1 MAKRSRRDFELEGDE
16 GEASITEDSITK
28 PGNKKKGDNKKAS
41 KQKSASQKRREKRTS
56 EDAELARIEK
66 QCEQMNSILTVLQS
80 SRRFA
85 ELPISQPTLKGLT
98 QASFVEMT
106 DIQLASLPH
115 ALTKRDILGAAKTGS
130 GKTLAFLIPIFET
143 LYRSKW
149 TALDGLGAIV
159 ISPTRELALQIF
171 DALRSVGRYHSFS
184 AGLLIGGRGGKD
196 VKTEKERVGKLNI
209 LICTPGRLLQHM
221 DETPTFICDN
231 LKMLVLDEADRVL
244 DMGFEKALNAIIEN
258 LPKER
263 QTLLFSA
270 TQTKSVKDLAR
281 LSLQSPEYVSVHESD
296 SSATP
301 QSLSQRYMVVDLRK
315 KLSVLYSF
323 IRTHLKQK
331 TLIFLSSC
339 KQVRFV
345 HEIFCKLQ
353 PGIPLLCLHGKQKQ
367 PKRVSIFETF
377 CRKKAIILIA
387 TDVAARGLD
396 FPAVDWV
403 VQVDCPESVDT
414 YIHRVGRTARYE
426 SSGNALTFLL
436 PSEEAGMQ
444 DLWTQRKV
452 PVEQIQMN
460 PAKLEDISGKI
471 AGFCSM
477 DPETKYLGQKAFISY
492 LRSVNLQSNKRVFD
506 VHALPIEE
514 YALSYGLPGAPKIKF
529 VKKSDKK
536 SKKAIHQKTEEVDDD
551 ESSADDQPKKT
562 RSKVEKMFKK
572 KNNTVLSE
580 HYSKLVDD
588 DDDGPEDTL
597 HGGDG
602 ESDEEFLTVKRRVDQ
617 SGEDVRLLPSEVIP
631 PSHKRILRER
641 EKALKKIGHG
651 TKINF
656 DEEGNVVP
664 LYELQSL
671 ESFESKTSKPLEA
684 HADDYLA
691 EQGQL
696 MKNADSLDK
705 ARAKALLKEKKLK
718 KKLKEREK
726 ERTERPLNGAAG
738 GVGLTAGDDDEEYE
752 DRNMSDV
759 DEQSEDEGPSW
770 EDMDEDIDNYSED
783 GEELSDEAMSVD
795 LNEEEDDYGAA
806 SSRLTTKTQSL
817 AGKQYGREALIKPV
831 DEPATKKRKVMGRLK
846 SAGTQD
852 LESLA
857 LELLSGR

>member
-1 MAKRSRRDFELEGDE
+1 MPKRSREAEGEWGTGQKKQEGDTQKT
-16 GEASITEDSITK
+16 SK
-28 PGNKKKGDNKKAS
+28 P
-41 KQKSASQKRREKRTS
+41 KSASQKRREKRTS
-56 EDAELARIEK
+56 EDSELERIEK
-66 QCEQMNSILTVLQS
+66 QCEQIESILMVLQS

-85 ELPISQPTLKGLT
+85 DLPISQPTLKGLS

-115 ALTKRDILGAAKTGS
+115 ALRRRDILGAAKTGS

-171 DALRSVGRYHSFS
+171 ETLRSVGRYHSFS

-221 DETPTFICDN
+221 DETPTFTCDN
-231 LKMLVLDEADRVL
+231 LKLLVLDEADRVL
-244 DMGFEKALNAIIEN
+244 DMGFEKALNAIIKN
-258 LPKER
+258 LPEER

-301 QSLSQRYMVVDLRK
+301 QSLRQRYMVVDLPK

-331 TLIFLSSC
+331 TVIFLSSC

-377 CRKKAIILIA
+377 CRKKSIILIA

-444 DLWTQRKV
+444 EMWTQRKV

-492 LRSVNLQSNKRVFD
+492 LRSVNLQSNKKVFD

-529 VKKSDKK
+529 VKKSEK
-536 SKKAIHQKTEEVDDD
+536 SKKEIQPKIDQPDDD
-551 ESSADDQPKKT
+551 ESSAEDQPKKT

-588 DDDGPEDTL
+588 DGDGPQDTL

-602 ESDEEFLTVKRRVDQ
+602 DSDEEFLTVKRRVDQ
-617 SGEDVRLLPSEVIP
+617 SGEDVQLLPSEVIP

-641 EKALKKIGHG
+641 QKALKKVGHG
-651 TKINF
+651 TKVNF
-656 DEEGNVVP
+656 DDDGNVVP
-664 LYELQSL
+664 LYELQTL
-671 ESFESKTSKPLEA
+671 ETFESNTSKPLEA

-696 MKNADSLDK
+696 MNNADSVDK
-705 ARAKALLKEKKLK
+705 TRAKALLKEKKLK

-726 ERTERPLNGAAG
+726 ERTERPLGGAAG
-738 GVGLTAGDDDEEYE
+738 GVGLMAGNDDNGDG
-752 DRNMSDV
+752 DMSDA
-759 DEQSEDEGPSW
+759 DSRSDEGSSW
-770 EDMDEDIDNYSED
+770 GDTEEDTKDDSADDAEA
-783 GEELSDEAMSVD
+783 SDDAMSVD
-795 LNEEEDDYGAA
+795 LNEEEDDDQPPHNRFSGKSRNAA
-806 SSRLTTKTQSL
+806 KV
-817 AGKQYGREALIKPV
+817 GRSTSGRSV
-831 DEPATKKRKVMGRLK
+831 DEPAQKKRKVMGTLK
-846 SAGTQD
+846 SAATQD